1 MAVVAKVR
9 VYELAKELGVDSRA
23 LLKTLNDLGEF
34 ARSAST
40 PLEPSVVKKL
50 REAFAVERSASVPT
64 DLGGPELSAS
74 PPQPKPAPKPKPP
87 LESARPTPDGATPDS
102 ASSEPP
108 NSPVST
114 PKGSPEIARP
124 SLPTNPGNATPA
136 LRDVGGLTPTPLQRE
151 ATDGSIDA
159 VRSLLAERNEALIM
173 RELELDEREA
183 ALKQRE
189 AQAEA
194 GFPLK
199 AAELDAEFARKRD
212 ELQENLNA
220 WTAEKRARVQED
232 IAALHQQ
239 QLDEVLADVSAVD
252 KKQRA
257 SIAAE
262 REAWDLERE
271 AFQAEMAA
279 RSSELAKKDG
289 ELSAKEDHLAGR
301 EQELDL
307 RENHLQE
314 LMDTVDDQVSDRVD
328 ERLASFEQLEKQ
340 VRAENDRLRD
350 ELQAQREVLDVLDDL
365 KRRLG
370 DDPVVV
376 LQRLNDTVEETKR
389 LQRERLSGPS
399 PEVAARLSDLEKD
412 KQDLIGELR
421 EARARLRQTEA
432 GTRAVHDLQIQLQT
446 LESDLRIVTQQNERL
461 DAAATEATEELKR
474 LRAAYQ
480 RPQEE
485 AARRAE
491 IETPRIS
498 GEKIKSPPVKPDQAE
513 DEIAWLERIGDKCI
527 EHGLKFPERILKAF
541 HTALKTAEWSPI
553 TVLAGVSGTGKS
565 ELPRLYSHFGGVI
578 FEQVS
583 VQPNWDSQESMLG
596 FFNSIDNKFDAQ
608 PLLRLLA
615 QSQQKWT
622 ADYPGLRNA
631 VVMVLLDEMNL
642 AHPELY
648 FAEFLS
654 SLEFRRSYRG
664 DDGPSLPVKIGAGLP
679 EYELKLGRNV
689 LWAGTMNQDETTKSL
704 SDKVLD
710 RSIIINFP
718 RPLKLE
724 RRTTQKTLDESSRG
738 EWLHRKTWES
748 WCEREV
754 DFGHEIKPYKEFV
767 EEINHALGTVGRA
780 VGHRV
785 WQSVEYYMANYPEVR
800 RAKKAGDESALRTSM
815 HTAFEDQLVQKVMPK
830 LRGIDT
836 RGRSRTECLDKIRA
850 LLATQGV
857 NGVTFNLEDDFELAC
872 ELGYGQ
878 FIWQSANYL
887 NQKEDG
893 EPTAESAR
901 ETEQPAV

>member
-1 MAVVAKVR
+1 MAEEDNESNSTEPQANAPQDPDVQEPSGAP
-9 VYELAKELGVDSRA
+9 D
-23 LLKTLNDLGEF
+23 
-34 ARSAST
+34 RSA
-40 PLEPSVVKKL
+40 
-50 REAFAVERSASVPT
+50 
-64 DLGGPELSAS
+64 
-74 PPQPKPAPKPKPP
+74 
-87 LESARPTPDGATPDS
+87 DGVT
-102 ASSEPP
+102 
-108 NSPVST
+108 
-114 PKGSPEIARP
+114 
-124 SLPTNPGNATPA
+124 
-136 LRDVGGLTPTPLQRE
+136 VG
-151 ATDGSIDA
+151 ATDGGLDA
-159 VRSLLAERNEALIM
+159 ARALLAERNDSLIM

-189 AQAEA
+189 AQVEA

-199 AAELDAEFARKRD
+199 AAEAARALLAERNDSLIMRELELDEREAALRQREAQVEAGFPLKAAEAARALLAERNDSLIMREVELDEREAALRQREAQVEAGFPLRAAELDAEFARKRD
-212 ELQENLNA
+212 ELQEDLNA
-220 WTAEKRARVQED
+220 WNAEKRAKIEVD
-232 IAALHQQ
+232 IAVLHQRR
-239 QLDEVLADVSAVD
+239 LDEALAEVSAAA
-252 KKQRA
+252 KKQKDL
-257 SIAAE
+257 IAAE
-262 REAWDLERE
+262 REAWDADRKVS
-271 AFQAEMAA
+271 QAETDAQS
-279 RSSELAKKDG
+279 RELAKKDG
-289 ELSAKEDHLAGR
+289 ELSAKEDHLATR

-314 LMDTVDDQVSDRVD
+314 LLDTVDEQVSDRVF

-370 DDPVVV
+370 EDPVVV
-376 LQRLNDTVEETKR
+376 LQRLNDTIEENKR
-389 LQRERLSGPS
+389 LQQERLSGPS
-399 PEVAARLSDLEKD
+399 PEIAARLSDLEKD
-412 KQDLIGELR
+412 KLDLAGELR
-421 EARARLRQTEA
+421 EARARLRETEA
-432 GTRAVHDLQIQLQT
+432 NTRAVHDLRMQLQT

-485 AARRAE
+485 AARKAE
-491 IETPRIS
+491 IEMPRIS
-498 GEKIKSPPVKPDQAE
+498 AETIKHPPVKPEHPQ
-513 DEIAWLERIGDKCI
+513 DEVAWLKGISDQCVK
-527 EHGLKFPERILKAF
+527 HGLKFPERILKAF

-608 PLLRLLA
+608 PVLRLLA

-622 ADYPGLRNA
+622 VDYPGVRDA

-648 FAEFLS
+648 FADFLS
-654 SLEFRRSYRG
+654 TLEYRRSFKG
-664 DDGPSLPVKIGAGLP
+664 DDVPSLPVKMGAGLP

-718 RPLKLE
+718 RPTKLE
-724 RRTTQKTLDESSRG
+724 RRTKQNTLGESNRSP
-738 EWLHRKTWES
+738 WLHRSTWDD
-748 WCEREV
+748 WCVREV
-754 DFGHEIKPYKEFV
+754 EFGDEIAPYLSFV
-767 EEINHALGTVGRA
+767 EDMNDALGVVGRA

-785 WQSVEYYMANYPEVR
+785 WQSVEYYMANYPDVR
-800 RAKKAGDESALRTSM
+800 RAKETGNESALRASM

-836 RGRSRTECLDKIRA
+836 RGDSRTKCLDRIRT
-850 LLATQGV
+850 LLVSTGV
-857 NGVTFNLEDDFELAC
+857 NGNTFNLESDFDLAI

-878 FIWQSANYL
+878 FMWQSANYL
-887 NQKEDG
+887 NQQEDG
-893 EPTAESAR
+893 EPTAEAAH

>member
-1 MAVVAKVR
+1 MA
-9 VYELAKELGVDSRA
+9 EDDNE
-23 LLKTLNDLGEF
+23 NN
-34 ARSAST
+34 
-40 PLEPSVVKKL
+40 
-50 REAFAVERSASVPT
+50 
-64 DLGGPELSAS
+64 
-74 PPQPKPAPKPKPP
+74 
-87 LESARPTPDGATPDS
+87 
-102 ASSEPP
+102 SSEPQ
-108 NSPVST
+108 
-114 PKGSPEIARP
+114 
-124 SLPTNPGNATPA
+124 ATAPQDLDVQEPA
-136 LRDVGGLTPTPLQRE
+136 G
-151 ATDGSIDA
+151 ATDGSADGATVGATNGGIDA
-159 VRSLLAERNEALIM
+159 ARTLLAERDDALIM

-189 AQAEA
+189 AQVEAGFPLKAAEAARALLAERNDALIMRELELDEREAALKQREAQVKA

-199 AAELDAEFARKRD
+199 AAELDAEFSRKRD
-212 ELQENLNA
+212 ELQDNLNA
-220 WTAEKRARVQED
+220 WNAEKRAKIEAD

-239 QLDEVLADVSAVD
+239 ELDEALADVSAAA
-252 KKQRA
+252 KKQKE

-262 REAWDLERE
+262 REAWDSERD
-271 AFQAEMAA
+271 ASQAEMDA
-279 RSSELAKKDG
+279 RSRELAKKDG
-289 ELSAKEDHLAGR
+289 ELSAKEDHLASR

-314 LMDTVDDQVSDRVD
+314 LMDTVDGQVSDRVA

-376 LQRLNDTVEETKR
+376 LQRLNHTIKENKR
-389 LQRERLSGPS
+389 LQQERLSGPP
-399 PEVAARLSDLEKD
+399 PEFAARLSDLEQD
-412 KQDLIGELR
+412 KSNLVGEL
-421 EARARLRQTEA
+421 AAAQARLRASEGDA
-432 GTRAVHDLQIQLQT
+432 RAVHDLQMRLQT

-485 AARRAE
+485 AARKAE
-491 IETPRIS
+491 IEMPRIS
-498 GEKIKSPPVKPDQAE
+498 AEKIKNPPVRPKHPV
-513 DEIAWLERIGDKCI
+513 DEIAWLKGISDECVK
-527 EHGLKFPERILKAF
+527 HGLKFPERVLKAF

-565 ELPRLYSHFGGVI
+565 ELPRLYSHFGGVV

-596 FFNSIDNKFDAQ
+596 FFNSIDNKFDTQ
-608 PLLRLLA
+608 PVLRLLA

-622 ADYPGLRNA
+622 ADYPGLRDA

-648 FAEFLS
+648 FADFLS
-654 SLEFRRSYRG
+654 TLEYRRSFKG
-664 DDGPSLPVKIGAGLP
+664 EDGPSLPVKIGAGLP

-718 RPLKLE
+718 RPTKLE
-724 RRTTQKTLDESSRG
+724 RRTKQNTLSESNRG
-738 EWLHRKTWES
+738 DWLHRSTWDS
-748 WCEREV
+748 WCVREV
-754 DFGHEIKPYKEFV
+754 EFGNEIKPYLGFV
-767 EEINHALGTVGRA
+767 DDINEALGVVGRA

-785 WQSVEYYMANYPEVR
+785 WQSVEYYMANYPDVR
-800 RAKKAGDESALRTSM
+800 RAKETGDEWALRASM

-836 RGRSRTECLDKIRA
+836 RGDSRTKCLDRIRG
-850 LLATQGV
+850 LLVSTGV
-857 NGVTFNLEDDFELAC
+857 NGDKFNLEDDFDLAC

-878 FIWQSANYL
+878 FMWQSANYL
-887 NQKEDG
+887 NQEEDG
-893 EPTAESAR
+893 EAAAEVAP